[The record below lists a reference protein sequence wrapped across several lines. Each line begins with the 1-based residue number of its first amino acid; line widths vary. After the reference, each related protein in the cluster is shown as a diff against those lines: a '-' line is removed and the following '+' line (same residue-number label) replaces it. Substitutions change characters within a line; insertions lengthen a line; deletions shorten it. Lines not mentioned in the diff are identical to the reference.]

1 MSFTQTQ
8 ISNLK
13 ETITKQK
20 GEIERLKQQ
29 VRELR
34 MELAEFENQYV
45 LLIQPVQERIEA
57 VQDAIK
63 AFEDLIMERR
73 YGYRSSPEAKWYDI
87 NEELKQA
94 DAKTKSADDED
105 EDRIAI
111 AARAKVS
118 NNLKQLYRRLARRF
132 HPDLARNNQERER
145 FTNLMAKI
153 NDAYARRDIDT
164 LRMLDDA
171 ENDPDEQNL
180 STNKRTLKYLYRQY
194 AELEMEIQDLKA
206 EYHDLMNGWVMDLKL
221 QNSMARAQGRNLLKE
236 MADDLQNDY
245 WKLMQRLD
253 DVRIEAESL
262 R

>member
-1 MSFTQTQ
+1 MSFTETQ
-8 ISNLK
+8 ITNLK
-13 ETITKQK
+13 ETIA
-20 GEIERLKQQ
+20 KQQ
-29 VRELR
+29 GDINRLNQQLRELR
-34 MELAEFENQYV
+34 IELAEFENQYV
-45 LLIQPVQERIEA
+45 LRIQPIQERIEA

-73 YGYRSSPEAKWYDI
+73 YGYRTSPEAKWYDI
-87 NEELKQA
+87 NEQLNQNG
-94 DAKTKSADDED
+94 DTVDDESD
-105 EDRIAI
+105 EERITVAT
-111 AARAKVS
+111 RTKVS

-171 ENDPDEQNL
+171 ENDPDERDL
-180 STNKRTLKYLYRQY
+180 STEKLTLKYLYRQY

-206 EYHDLMNGWVMDLKL
+206 EYHDLMHGWMMDLKI
-221 QNSMARAQGRNLLKE
+221 QNSLARAQGRDLLKE

-262 R
+262 S